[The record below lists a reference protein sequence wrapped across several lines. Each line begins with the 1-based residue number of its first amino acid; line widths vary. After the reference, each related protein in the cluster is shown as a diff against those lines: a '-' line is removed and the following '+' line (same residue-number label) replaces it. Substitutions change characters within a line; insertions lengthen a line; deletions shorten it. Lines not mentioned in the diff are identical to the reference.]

1 MIFNYLAY
9 SGGTLNTENGVLTR
23 FFKLMPKHIK
33 PKFNT
38 VDELLSWHHEQSK
51 LESKRITEENRVR
64 RFQNIIGNSGISEL
78 HKHCTFDNFEA
89 LTAEQKQAKFKA
101 KNYADNFGKYFGG
114 FVFSGHSG
122 TGKNHLAAA
131 IGNRLIQNGLSVL
144 IVTFPDLM
152 MRLRKTYE
160 SGSQYTESQL
170 IDDLCGVDLLVFD
183 DVGVQRNNLNEELV
197 IFQIIDRRTS
207 NKRPTGILTNLLQ
220 KQLTEILGERIV
232 DRLRMGKPVVVNF
245 NWSSYRR
252 KIR

>member
-1 MIFNYLAY
+1 M
-9 SGGTLNTENGVLTR
+9 NTANGVLTR
-23 FFKLMPKHIK
+23 FLKLMPKHIK

-38 VDELLSWHHEQSK
+38 VDELLAWHREQAK
-51 LESKRITEENRVR
+51 LDSNRISEENRVR
-64 RFQNIIGNSGISEL
+64 RLNNIMGNSGISEL
-78 HKHCTFDNFEA
+78 YQHCTFDNFEA
-89 LTAEQKQAKFKA
+89 LTTEQRQAKFKA

-131 IGNRLIQNGLSVL
+131 IGNHLIQDGLSIL
-144 IVTFPDLM
+144 IVTFPELM

-160 SGSQYTESQL
+160 SAPKYTESQL

-183 DVGVQRNNLNEELV
+183 DVGVQRNNLNEGLV

-207 NKRPTGILTNLLQ
+207 SKKPTGILTNLPQ
-220 KQLTEILGERIV
+220 QQLTEVLGERIV
-232 DRLRMGKPVVVNF
+232 DRLRMGKPTVVNF

-252 KIR
+252 KIQ